1 MDKSEINPKSQILI
15 IICLLFVISLLC
27 IGILPAQENNHTTS
41 SKSDKEETPKDVE
54 VDNLKVNGLIKTE
67 KGLCLK
73 GDCKTNWPALKCAD
87 YDSRPAG
94 ESGDSFCSSIAK
106 TCFAVS
112 IGSGASYFSEC
123 STPPASPHKTR
134 CCWVE

>member
-1 MDKSEINPKSQILI
+1 MKNKLLKLFIAN
-15 IICLLFVISLLC
+15 CLFFVIC
-27 IGILPAQENNHTTS
+27 ILYIGVLPAQEDNNTANI
-41 SKSDKEETPKDVE
+41 KSDKEEVPQDAE
-54 VDNLKVNGLIKTE
+54 INNLKVNGLIKTE

-73 GDCKTNWPALKCAD
+73 GDCKANWPALRCAD

-94 ESGDSFCSSIAK
+94 ESGDSFCSNIGKA
-106 TCFAVS
+106 CFAVS